1 MQNFGIL
8 GVPNPMYIWVHRD
21 SNPGSS
27 PCKGDV
33 ITNWTMDPSKLQFK
47 MHLNFENY
55 TK

>member
-1 MQNFGIL
+1 M
-8 GVPNPMYIWVHRD
+8 IWVHRD

-33 ITNWTMDPSKLQFK
+33 ITNWTMNPSKLQFK

-55 TK
+55 MKEKWKLFIG